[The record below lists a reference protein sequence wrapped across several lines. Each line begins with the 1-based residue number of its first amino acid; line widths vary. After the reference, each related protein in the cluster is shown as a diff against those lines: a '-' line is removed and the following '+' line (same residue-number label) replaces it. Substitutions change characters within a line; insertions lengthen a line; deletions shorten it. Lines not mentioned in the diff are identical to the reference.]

1 MGLSPRHGT
10 NRESNKAYTGGINM
24 GTFAFKMPD
33 IGEGVV
39 EGEVVEWMVAVGDV
53 VKEDDPILSV
63 MTDKATVEIPSPVDG
78 KVTKVI
84 GEAGDILPVGVVCI
98 EFEVDGAG
106 NASASEEAPTKKEAE
121 PAKEEPK
128 ATPAPTPAPKAAA
141 ETPPAPTPAPAMAP
155 VPRAPG
161 TKALASPA
169 VRQRAREANISLDHV
184 SGSGPAG
191 RISHADLDTHIA
203 GGASGASRSAP
214 VGGRA
219 RVQLNGTEAMK
230 VIGLRRKIADSMIA
244 SYSTIPHFSYFEE
257 VDVTALEELR
267 QHLNATRPEGAP
279 KLTYLPFIMQ
289 ALVRALA
296 ERPECNALYD
306 DEANI
311 VTRHEAINL
320 GIATQTDRGLFVPV
334 VKHVEAMDIWQS
346 ATEMGRVTSA
356 TRDGKAGVEDLSGS
370 TFTIT
375 SLGRLGGL
383 GATPIIN
390 KPEVGILGVH
400 NAKDRA
406 VVRNGAVVIRRM
418 MNLSSSWDHRVVDG
432 HDGATLV
439 QLVKTY
445 LENPATIFM

>member
-1 MGLSPRHGT
+1 
-10 NRESNKAYTGGINM
+10 M

-39 EGEVVEWMVAVGDV
+39 EGEVVEWMVAVGDM

-78 KVTKVI
+78 KVLSIV
-84 GEAGDILPVGVVCI
+84 GEAGDTLPVGVVCI
-98 EFEVDGAG
+98 EFEVDGEG
-106 NASASEEAPTKKEAE
+106 NASAAEEAPAAEPEAKPEPKAE
-121 PAKEEPK
+121 PA
-128 ATPAPTPAPKAAA
+128 PAPKAA
-141 ETPPAPTPAPAMAP
+141 PAPAPAP
-155 VPRAPG
+155 KPEPVAAPAVQRAAG
-161 TKALASPA
+161 TKALSSPA
-169 VRQRAREANISLDHV
+169 VRQRARQANIDLNLV
-184 SGSGPAG
+184 AGSGPAG
-191 RISHADLDTHIA
+191 RISHADLDAHIA
-203 GGASGASRSAP
+203 GGANGASRSRPMGAA
-214 VGGRA
+214 A
-219 RVQLNGTEAMK
+219 RTELNGTEEIK
-230 VIGLRRKIADSMIA
+230 VIGLRRKIAEGMIS

-267 QHLNATRPEGAP
+267 QHLNATRPDGAP

-289 ALVRALA
+289 ALVKALG

-306 DEANI
+306 DDSNV

-334 VKHVEAMDIWQS
+334 VQHVEAMDIWQS
-346 ATEMGRVTSA
+346 AEEMMRVTSA
-356 TRDGKAGVEDLSGS
+356 TRDGKATAEDLSGS

-406 VVRNGAVVIRRM
+406 VVKDGNIVIRRI

-432 HDGATLV
+432 HDGASLV
-439 QLVKTY
+439 QLVKSY
-445 LENPATIFM
+445 LEHPATIFM

>member
-1 MGLSPRHGT
+1 M
-10 NRESNKAYTGGINM
+10 NM

-39 EGEVVEWMVAVGDV
+39 EGEVVEWMVAVGDT

-78 KVTKVI
+78 TVTKVV

-106 NASASEEAPTKKEAE
+106 NASASDDAPAAKEAPA
-121 PAKEEPK
+121 PAAKESKPEPTPEV
-128 ATPAPTPAPKAAA
+128 APAPTPAPKAAA
-141 ETPPAPTPAPAMAP
+141 TLAPAAAP
-155 VPRAPG
+155 VARAPG

-184 SGSGPAG
+184 AGSGPAG
-191 RISHADLDTHIA
+191 RISHADLDAHIA
-203 GGASGASRSAP
+203 GGASGASRAAP
-214 VGGRA
+214 MGGRA
-219 RVQLNGTEAMK
+219 RTELNGTEAMK

-244 SYSTIPHFSYFEE
+244 SYSSIPHFSYFEE

-289 ALVRALA
+289 ALVKALA
-296 ERPECNALYD
+296 QRPECNALYD
-306 DEANI
+306 DEANV

-346 ATEMGRVTSA
+346 ATEMGRVTGA
-356 TRDGKAGVEDLSGS
+356 TRDGKAGVEDLTGS

-406 VVRNGAVVIRRM
+406 VVRDGAVVIRRM

>member
-1 MGLSPRHGT
+1 
-10 NRESNKAYTGGINM
+10 M
-24 GTFAFKMPD
+24 GTFAFKLPD

-39 EGEVVEWMVAVGDV
+39 EGEVVEWMVSVGDT

-98 EFEVDGAG
+98 EFEVDGDG
-106 NASASEEAPTKKEAE
+106 NASASEEEPVKEKSEPKVPEPTKEI
-121 PAKEEPK
+121 EEK
-128 ATPAPTPAPKAAA
+128 PAPKPVQEPKQAPQPVARAA
-141 ETPPAPTPAPAMAP
+141 
-155 VPRAPG
+155 G

-169 VRQRAREANISLDHV
+169 VRQRAREANINLEHV
-184 SGSGPAG
+184 AGSGPAG
-191 RISHADLDTHIA
+191 RISHADLDKHIS
-203 GGASGASRSAP
+203 GGASGATSWSPIGASAKTE
-214 VGGRA
+214 
-219 RVQLNGTEAMK
+219 LNGTEEIK
-230 VIGLRRKIADSMIA
+230 VIGLRRKIADSMMS
-244 SYSTIPHFSYFEE
+244 SYSSIAHFSYFEE
-257 VDVTALEELR
+257 VDITALEELR
-267 QHLNATRPEGAP
+267 QHLNSTRPEGAP

-289 ALVRALA
+289 ALVKALR
-296 ERPECNALYD
+296 ESPECNALYD
-306 DEANI
+306 DDANV
-311 VTRHEAINL
+311 VTRYQAINL
-320 GIATQTDRGLFVPV
+320 GIATQTDRGLYVPV

-346 ATEMGRVTSA
+346 AAEMVRVTSA
-356 TRDGKAGVEDLSGS
+356 TREGKATAEELSGS

-400 NAKDRA
+400 NAKERA
-406 VVRNGAVVIRRM
+406 VVRNGHVVVRRM

-439 QLVKTY
+439 QRVKTY

>member
-1 MGLSPRHGT
+1 M
-10 NRESNKAYTGGINM
+10 NM
-24 GTFAFKMPD
+24 GKFEFKLPD

-39 EGEVVEWMVAVGDV
+39 EGEIVEWMVAVGDT

-63 MTDKATVEIPSPVDG
+63 MTDKATVEIPAPCDG
-78 KVTKVI
+78 TVASIV
-84 GEAGDILPVGVVCI
+84 GEAGDILPVGGVCI
-98 EFEVDGAG
+98 VFDVDGEG
-106 NASASEEAPTKKEAE
+106 NASEASEPVAEEAPAVEEKAE
-121 PAKEEPK
+121 PVVEEK
-128 ATPAPTPAPKAAA
+128 AP
-141 ETPPAPTPAPAMAP
+141 EPAPAPAPAASAAAAP
-155 VPRAPG
+155 VARAAG

-169 VRQRAREANISLDHV
+169 VRQRARAANIDLQLV
-184 SGSGPAG
+184 AGSGPAG
-191 RISHADLDTHIA
+191 RISHADLDRHIA
-203 GGASGASRSAP
+203 GGAASATPSMP
-214 VGGRA
+214 MGGVAKVA
-219 RVQLNGTEAMK
+219 RNGTEDIK
-230 VIGLRRKIADSMIA
+230 VIGLRRKIADGMMS

-257 VDVTALEELR
+257 VDVTELESLR

-289 ALVRALA
+289 ALVKALA
-296 ERPECNALYD
+296 QRPECNALYD
-306 DEANI
+306 DEAGV

-320 GIATQTDRGLFVPV
+320 GIATQTDRGLYVPV

-346 ATEMGRVTSA
+346 AAEMGRVTQA
-356 TRDGKAGVEDLSGS
+356 TRDGKAGVDDLTGS

-406 VVRNGAVVIRRM
+406 VVKDGHVVVRRI

-432 HDGATLV
+432 HDGASLV
-439 QLVKTY
+439 QLVKSY
-445 LENPATIFM
+445 LEHPATIFM

>member
-1 MGLSPRHGT
+1 LGT
-10 NRESNKAYTGGINM
+10 Y
-24 GTFAFKMPD
+24 AFKLPD

-39 EGEVVEWMVAVGDV
+39 EGEVVEWMVSVGDT

-78 KVTKVI
+78 KVTKII
-84 GEAGDILPVGVVCI
+84 GEPGDIIPVGEVCI

-106 NASASEEAPTKKEAE
+106 NASASTEETETKPEPIAEPE

-128 ATPAPTPAPKAAA
+128 PEPVVEKTPEPVASS
-141 ETPPAPTPAPAMAP
+141 AP
-155 VPRAPG
+155 VARAAG

-169 VRQRAREANISLDHV
+169 VRQRAREANIDLQIV
-184 SGSGPAG
+184 AGSGPGG
-191 RISHADLDTHIA
+191 RISHADLDRHIA
-203 GGASGASRSAP
+203 GGAAGASTFAP
-214 VGGRA
+214 VGA
-219 RVQLNGTEAMK
+219 SIKTKLTGTEEVK
-230 VIGLRRKIADSMIA
+230 VIGLRRKIADSMMA
-244 SYSTIPHFSYFEE
+244 SYSTIAHFSYFEE
-257 VDVTALEELR
+257 VDITALEELR
-267 QHLNATRPEGAP
+267 QHLNSTRPEGAP

-289 ALVRALA
+289 ALVKALR
-296 ERPECNALYD
+296 ENPECNALYD
-306 DEANI
+306 DEANL
-311 VTRHEAINL
+311 VTRHEAIHL
-320 GIATQTDRGLFVPV
+320 GIATQTDRGLYVPV

-346 ATEMGRVTSA
+346 ASEMIRVTSA
-356 TRDGKAGVEDLSGS
+356 TRDGKASADELSGS

-400 NAKDRA
+400 NAKERA
-406 VVRNGAVVIRRM
+406 VVRNGQIVVRRM

-439 QLVKTY
+439 QRVKTL

>member
-1 MGLSPRHGT
+1 
-10 NRESNKAYTGGINM
+10 M

-39 EGEVVEWMVAVGDV
+39 EGEVVEWMVAVGDT

-78 KVTKVI
+78 TVTKVV

-98 EFEVDGAG
+98 EFEVEGAG
-106 NASASEEAPTKKEAE
+106 NASASDDAPAAKEAPA
-121 PAKEEPK
+121 PAAKEPKPEPTPEV
-128 ATPAPTPAPKAAA
+128 APAPTPAPKAAA
-141 ETPPAPTPAPAMAP
+141 TPAPAAAP
-155 VPRAPG
+155 VARAPG

-184 SGSGPAG
+184 AGSGPAG
-191 RISHADLDTHIA
+191 RISHADLDAHIA
-203 GGASGASRSAP
+203 GGAAGASRAAP
-214 VGGRA
+214 MGGRA
-219 RVQLNGTEAMK
+219 RTELNGTEAMK

-244 SYSTIPHFSYFEE
+244 SYSSIPHFSYFEE

-289 ALVRALA
+289 ALVKALA
-296 ERPECNALYD
+296 QRPECNALYD
-306 DEANI
+306 DEANV

-346 ATEMGRVTSA
+346 ATEMGRVTGA
-356 TRDGKAGVEDLSGS
+356 TREGKAGVEDLTGS

-406 VVRNGAVVIRRM
+406 VVRDGAVVIRRM

-432 HDGATLV
+432 HDGASLV

>member
-1 MGLSPRHGT
+1 
-10 NRESNKAYTGGINM
+10 M
-24 GTFAFKMPD
+24 GTYAFKLPD

-39 EGEVVEWMVAVGDV
+39 EGEVVEWMVSVGDTI
-53 VKEDDPILSV
+53 KEDDPILSV

-84 GEAGDILPVGVVCI
+84 GEPGDILPVGEVCI

-106 NASASEEAPTKKEAE
+106 NSSASTEEAGTKPEPVAE
-121 PAKEEPK
+121 PAPPKEESKPEPIAEK
-128 ATPAPTPAPKAAA
+128 APEPVAAA
-141 ETPPAPTPAPAMAP
+141 P
-155 VPRAPG
+155 VARAAG

-169 VRQRAREANISLDHV
+169 VRQRAREANIDLQIV
-184 SGSGPAG
+184 AGSGPGG
-191 RISHADLDTHIA
+191 RISHADLDRHIA
-203 GGASGASRSAP
+203 GGASGASTFTP
-214 VGGRA
+214 VGA
-219 RVQLNGTEAMK
+219 TMKTKLTGTEDVK
-230 VIGLRRKIADSMIA
+230 VIGLRRKIADSMMS
-244 SYSTIPHFSYFEE
+244 SYSTIAHFSYFEE
-257 VDVTALEELR
+257 VDITALEELR
-267 QHLNATRPEGAP
+267 QHLNSTRPEGAP

-289 ALVRALA
+289 ALVKALK
-296 ERPECNALYD
+296 ESPECNALYD
-306 DEANI
+306 DEANV
-311 VTRHEAINL
+311 VTRHQAIHL
-320 GIATQTDRGLFVPV
+320 GIATQTDRGLYVPV

-346 ATEMGRVTSA
+346 ASEMVRVTSA
-356 TRDGKAGVEDLSGS
+356 TREGKASADVLSGS

-400 NAKDRA
+400 NAKERA
-406 VVRNGAVVIRRM
+406 VVRNGQIVVRRM

-439 QLVKTY
+439 QKVKTL

>member
-1 MGLSPRHGT
+1 MGKY
-10 NRESNKAYTGGINM
+10 E
-24 GTFAFKMPD
+24 FKLPD

-39 EGEVVEWMVAVGDV
+39 EGEVVEWMVAVGDT

-63 MTDKATVEIPSPVDG
+63 MTDKATVEIPAPCDG
-78 KVTKVI
+78 VVASI
-84 GEAGDILPVGVVCI
+84 VGEAGDILPVGAVCI
-98 EFEVDGAG
+98 VFDVEGEG
-106 NASASEEAPTKKEAE
+106 NASEAAE
-121 PAKEEPK
+121 PVAEETPVVE
-128 ATPAPTPAPKAAA
+128 ATPEPVVEETTP
-141 ETPPAPTPAPAMAP
+141 EPAPAPAPAAPAAGAP
-155 VPRAPG
+155 VARAAG

-169 VRQRAREANISLDHV
+169 VRQRARAANIDLQLV
-184 SGSGPAG
+184 AGSGPAG
-191 RISHADLDTHIA
+191 RISHADLDRHIA
-203 GGASGASRSAP
+203 GGAAAATP
-214 VGGRA
+214 AMPMGGVAKVA
-219 RVQLNGTEAMK
+219 RNGTEDIK
-230 VIGLRRKIADSMIA
+230 VIGLRRKIADGMMS

-257 VDVTALEELR
+257 VDVTELEALR

-289 ALVRALA
+289 ALVKALA
-296 ERPECNALYD
+296 QRPECNAVYD
-306 DEANI
+306 DEAGV

-320 GIATQTDRGLFVPV
+320 GIATQTDRGLYVPV

-346 ATEMGRVTSA
+346 AAEMGRVTQA
-356 TRDGKAGVEDLSGS
+356 TRDGKAGVDDLTGS

-406 VVRNGAVVIRRM
+406 VVHNGHVVVRRI

-432 HDGATLV
+432 HDGASLV
-439 QLVKTY
+439 QLVKSY
-445 LENPATIFM
+445 LEHPATIFM